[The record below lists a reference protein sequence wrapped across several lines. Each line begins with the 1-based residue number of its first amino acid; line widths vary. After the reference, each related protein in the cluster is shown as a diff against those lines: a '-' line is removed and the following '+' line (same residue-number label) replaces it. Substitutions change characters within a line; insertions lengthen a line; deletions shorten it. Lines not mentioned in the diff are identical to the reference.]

1 MKIATLLAAPLLV
14 ALGKFGSPVVQ
25 VRDMPNAPTVAI
37 VAWDADNTDVGL
49 RTRLSRD
56 GKDLGDGRVGEHRL
70 YLNSV
75 FVDAQ
80 GGFAHAVAQDGKL
93 LRTTDPARDV
103 DACRFDNVCSP
114 RETVGLGVSDEW
126 LRKHRDSLVVT
137 LRPRAGQNWTIRID
151 GSVINAYLNTIDSVS
166 AAMKK
171 KS

>member
-1 MKIATLLAAPLLV
+1 MKIATLLSAPLLV
-14 ALGKFGSPVVQ
+14 AFGRFGTPIVQ
-25 VRDMPNAPTVAI
+25 VRDYPNTPTVAV
-37 VAWDADNTDVGL
+37 VAWDADNADVGL
-49 RTRLSRD
+49 RTRIDRD
-56 GKDLGDGRVGEHRL
+56 GKDLGDARVGEHRL
-70 YLNSV
+70 YLSSV

-93 LRTTDPARDV
+93 LRTTTSARDV
-103 DACRFDNVCSP
+103 DACRMNNVCSP

-171 KS
+171 R